1 MSHCMHG
8 LSGIYLSV
16 SAIAKE
22 KKRGYHENIPTKRER
37 AESAMGKFDGML
49 LLSDYDNTLLYTEEA
64 LRDGSPRPPMSQRN
78 LDGIHRWMAEG
89 GRFAVATGRALEAFR
104 RHAHEVP
111 MNAPII
117 VDNGGAIYDLERGE
131 YVVKNFLPDVAP
143 THIAAI
149 AERFPQVAV
158 ELYPDANF
166 VQVLRPTAWNAR
178 HAKLTGARYEEI
190 SCIDPEKVPRPLVKA
205 LFVGPK
211 EELDT
216 LRAEMVREGLTE
228 YYELIFSSGELLELT
243 AKGANK
249 GEMARKLRD
258 LCGCHTLLCAGD
270 HLNDLPMLSAANRA
284 FCPANA
290 VPEVL
295 SSGATV
301 VCHCLEGSIGEIV
314 ERMEKER

>member
-1 MSHCMHG
+1 
-8 LSGIYLSV
+8 
-16 SAIAKE
+16 
-22 KKRGYHENIPTKRER
+22 
-37 AESAMGKFDGML
+37 MGKFDGML

-78 LDGIHRWMAEG
+78 LDGIRRWMAEG

-117 VDNGGAIYDLERGE
+117 VDNGGAIYDLERE
-131 YVVKNFLPDVAP
+131 QYVVKNFLPDIAP
-143 THIAAI
+143 VHIAAM
-149 AERFPQVAV
+149 AERFPHVAL
-158 ELYPDANF
+158 ELYPDADF
-166 VQVLRPTAWNAR
+166 VQVLRPTAWNER

-190 SCIDPEKVPRPLVKA
+190 TALDPATAPKPLVKA
-205 LFVGPK
+205 LFVGEK
-211 EELDT
+211 EDLDE
-216 LRAEMVREGLTE
+216 LRAAMVQEGLTE

-249 GEMARKLRD
+249 GEMARKLEKLLD
-258 LCGCHTLLCAGD
+258 CHTLLCVGD
-270 HLNDLPMLSAANRA
+270 HMNDLPMLKAADRA

-301 VCHCLEGSIGEIV
+301 VCHCLEGSIGDIV

>member
-1 MSHCMHG
+1 M
-8 LSGIYLSV
+8 GI
-16 SAIAKE
+16 
-22 KKRGYHENIPTKRER
+22 
-37 AESAMGKFDGML
+37 FDGML

-64 LRDGSPRPPMSQRN
+64 LRDGTPRPPMNQRN
-78 LDGIHRWMAEG
+78 LAAIRRWMAEG

-104 RHAHEVP
+104 HHAREVP
-111 MNAPII
+111 MNAPIV

-131 YVVKNFLPDVAP
+131 YVVKNFLPDFAP
-143 THIAAI
+143 THIAAV
-149 AERFPQVAV
+149 AERFPRVAV

-190 SCIDPEKVPRPLVKA
+190 SRIDPEEAPRPLVKA
-205 LFVGPK
+205 LFVGPHA
-211 EELDT
+211 ELAE
-216 LRAEMVREGLTE
+216 LRAEMVRQGLTE
-228 YYELIFSSGELLELT
+228 HYELIFSSGELLELT

-258 LCGCHTLLCAGD
+258 ICGCHTLLCAGD
-270 HLNDLPMLSAANRA
+270 HLNDLPMLSAADRA

-295 SSGATV
+295 ASGATV
-301 VCHCLEGSIGEIV
+301 VCHCLEGAVGEII
-314 ERMEKER
+314 EIMEKER

>member
-1 MSHCMHG
+1 M
-8 LSGIYLSV
+8 
-16 SAIAKE
+16 
-22 KKRGYHENIPTKRER
+22 
-37 AESAMGKFDGML
+37 
-49 LLSDYDNTLLYTEEA
+49 
-64 LRDGSPRPPMSQRN
+64 
-78 LDGIHRWMAEG
+78 
-89 GRFAVATGRALEAFR
+89 
-104 RHAHEVP
+104 
-111 MNAPII
+111 
-117 VDNGGAIYDLERGE
+117 
-131 YVVKNFLPDVAP
+131 VKNFLPDVAP

-270 HLNDLPMLSAANRA
+270 HLNDLPMLSAADRA

>member
-1 MSHCMHG
+1 M
-8 LSGIYLSV
+8 
-16 SAIAKE
+16 
-22 KKRGYHENIPTKRER
+22 
-37 AESAMGKFDGML
+37 
-49 LLSDYDNTLLYTEEA
+49 
-64 LRDGSPRPPMSQRN
+64 
-78 LDGIHRWMAEG
+78 
-89 GRFAVATGRALEAFR
+89 
-104 RHAHEVP
+104 
-111 MNAPII
+111 
-117 VDNGGAIYDLERGE
+117 
-131 YVVKNFLPDVAP
+131 
-143 THIAAI
+143 
-149 AERFPQVAV
+149 
-158 ELYPDANF
+158 
-166 VQVLRPTAWNAR
+166 
-178 HAKLTGARYEEI
+178 
-190 SCIDPEKVPRPLVKA
+190 
-205 LFVGPK
+205 GPK

-249 GEMARKLRD
+249 GEMARKLLD

-270 HLNDLPMLSAANRA
+270 HLNDLPMLSAADRA